1 MALNL
6 SFLGF
11 NPLSISKL
19 SKKKK
24 NKSKLKKIKSLKD
37 SINVNTK
44 AETLPLK
51 SSSKSSTTIIRNP
64 TPIPHKS
71 KLHASQSQSQLSQ
84 MAQYR
89 QMKQIRSAGLSY
101 GHSAGSP
108 MSHNS
113 YYGSE
118 TSDASDQSI
127 ESLFGSDS
135 VNYSESED
143 SGRNALYNLLK
154 KQRNDAIEQMHKMK
168 KQLKQKDISLAVTI
182 DEYNYQIKQYQDRI
196 ADVQTENKKLKNE
209 IQRLVQQQ
217 QQQQQDDEEK
227 KMPFSSARERSK
239 SAPKPKPKQQQLP
252 EFAAKDIQ
260 KESNNNNNSIN
271 KLNVNK
277 WTKKKKSM
285 RHKKEVK
292 VEQSAALFTRSFS
305 DSYRELFE
313 DKYNDYLSDQYR
325 LYNGLM
331 FEEPSKDTNVVKKN
345 DEEKVHLRHLTT
357 IIEHKQAPLGKL
369 ESKGA
374 VSKN

>member
-24 NKSKLKKIKSLKD
+24 KKSKLKKIKSLKD

-101 GHSAGSP
+101 GHSTGSP

-143 SGRNALYNLLK
+143 SGRNAVYNLLK
-154 KQRNDAIEQMHKMK
+154 KQRNDAIEQVHKMK

-217 QQQQQDDEEK
+217 QQEQDEEEK
-227 KMPFSSARERSK
+227 KMSFSSVRERSK

-252 EFAAKDIQ
+252 EFATKDVQ
-260 KESNNNNNSIN
+260 KESKNNSN
-271 KLNVNK
+271 DKELNVNK
-277 WTKKKKSM
+277 WTKKKESM
-285 RHKKEVK
+285 RHKKEEK
-292 VEQSAALFTRSFS
+292 DEQSALFTRSFS

-331 FEEPSKDTNVVKKN
+331 FEESKDANVVKKN

-374 VSKN
+374 VSKS